1 MFDEGGTNGTPP
13 PPVAANP
20 AQQGE
25 MEEGEASRLRAL
37 VQQMMQR
44 MHADACARSDLED
57 QLGAAPTDSDPAG
70 QIHWPGQVPQGK
82 RRSDWI
88 GRREGW
94 F

>member
-44 MHADACARSDLED
+44 MHADATLYLFSTTYMIR
-57 QLGAAPTDSDPAG
+57 
-70 QIHWPGQVPQGK
+70 
-82 RRSDWI
+82 
-88 GRREGW
+88 
-94 F
+94 